1 MTAIHETSTVV
12 LDDIDAKILDI
23 LQRHGRTKRNDL
35 AEKVGLSLPSV
46 SERLRKLEENGT
58 ITGYYATV
66 DAKKLGRDITAFI
79 FVTSDSSKHYG
90 QLVDH
95 AAALDEILECHAVTG
110 EGSHLLKV
118 RTANT
123 ASLERLLAK
132 IQSWPGIL
140 STRTSLVLS
149 TSKET
154 MRLKVEAT
162 K

>member
-1 MTAIHETSTVV
+1 MVAAHEGATVAI
-12 LDDIDAKILDI
+12 DDIDAKILEI
-23 LQRHGRTKRNDL
+23 LQRSGRTRRNDL

-46 SERLRKLEENGT
+46 SDRLRKLEENGI

-66 DAKKLGRDITAFI
+66 DPRKLGRDITAFI

-90 QLVDH
+90 QLVEH
-95 AAALDEILECHAVTG
+95 AASLDEILECHAITG

-123 ASLERLLAK
+123 ASLERLLGK
-132 IQSWPGIL
+132 IQAWPGVL
-140 STRTSLVLS
+140 STRTNLVLS

-154 MRLKVEAT
+154 MRIKIEAT

>member
-1 MTAIHETSTVV
+1 MTTFHDPGTAV
-12 LDDIDAKILDI
+12 LDDIDAKILEI
-23 LQRHGRTKRNDL
+23 LQRNGRTKRNDL

-58 ITGYYATV
+58 VTGYYATV

-95 AAALDEILECHAVTG
+95 AATLDEILECHAVTG

-123 ASLERLLAK
+123 ASLERLLGK
-132 IQSWPGIL
+132 IQSWPGVL
-140 STRTSLVLS
+140 STRTNLVLS

-154 MRLKVEAT
+154 MRIKVEAT